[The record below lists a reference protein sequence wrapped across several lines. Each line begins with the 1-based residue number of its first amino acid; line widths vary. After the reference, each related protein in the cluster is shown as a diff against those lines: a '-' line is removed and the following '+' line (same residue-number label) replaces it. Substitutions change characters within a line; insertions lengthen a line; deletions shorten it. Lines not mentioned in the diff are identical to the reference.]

1 MRTTPASSCRT
12 VCTFPLWYNTE
23 NTRYPVCVAGLCHET
38 ATSVF
43 AEATQ
48 RWSSVH
54 YQDQQREEKGK
65 WRQMRQHELQNVE
78 QKNDT
83 KGEKGWW
90 VHPMQTSREKRT
102 RKSHKI
108 TMKRL
113 LPSFA
118 FNKNIP
124 TTKQFQ
130 CLSNTIKEKQN
141 CWETVPLAFFTTN
154 LSIETDLYNHTR
166 APVDLLILK
175 SWLFA
180 AYLLTWILCNTLKH
194 WEVCVSKYLL
204 AKITKL
210 HGSDLGKR
218 V

>member
-1 MRTTPASSCRT
+1 
-12 VCTFPLWYNTE
+12 
-23 NTRYPVCVAGLCHET
+23 
-38 ATSVF
+38 
-43 AEATQ
+43 
-48 RWSSVH
+48 
-54 YQDQQREEKGK
+54 
-65 WRQMRQHELQNVE
+65 
-78 QKNDT
+78 
-83 KGEKGWW
+83 
-90 VHPMQTSREKRT
+90 MQTSREKRT

-154 LSIETDLYNHTR
+154 LSIETDVYNHTR

-210 HGSDLGKR
+210 HGSDLGKSLKGWAFSDSEATITQTGCPSSGLLFCFSPYFTKLYDCTVKCLR
-218 V
+218 LVVFFKENPKQIDYNLPFSELVKVFGRH